1 METGYYTQ
9 DTVGTRLVIH
19 INTDKLLPDSVF
31 RKMDEIPGYLHRAD
45 SGTAR
50 KAIIPK
56 VLINDTTSVCT
67 RNSIAD
73 VTFSDSLNIIHDIRF
88 IPAGRVS
95 YPLNAGKTNAG
106 LTSMQPAVIDD
117 LREGTPVPLNPL
129 HNDFITLAVFF
140 AAFVL
145 VSVRSAF
152 KNTVPEMTRFF
163 LFRGIGDSSSRDVS
177 AIFSWY
183 STIINFVSFLII
195 SMFAFSTL
203 AVFGSL
209 PAAVSPMLFLLILF
223 GIVVFGVTSRHL
235 ICAASGE
242 LSGKT
247 EVFNEYLVTVYQS
260 YRFGSILLYFLLILM
275 NYTLIIPRKIIV
287 AAGIATMFIFYIFRT
302 LRLFLIFIKRDIS
315 ILYLI
320 LYLCALEFLPVMIL
334 AKYFSGLF

>member
-1 METGYYTQ
+1 METGFYTQ
-9 DTVGTRLVIH
+9 DTVGTRLIIH
-19 INTDKLLPDSVF
+19 INTNKLLPDSVF
-31 RKMDEIPGYLHRAD
+31 RKMDEIPGYMHSAD

-50 KAIIPK
+50 KIILPK
-56 VLINDTTSVCT
+56 VSINDTTSVCA

-73 VTFSDSLNIIHDIRF
+73 VTFSDSLSIIRDIRF

-95 YPLNAGKTNAG
+95 YPDNAGKTNAG
-106 LTSMQPAVIDD
+106 LTVQPVLIND
-117 LREGTPVPLNPL
+117 LREGTPVPMNPL

-145 VSVRSAF
+145 ISVRSAF
-152 KNTVPEMTRFF
+152 KKTIPEITRFF
-163 LFRGIGDSSSRDVS
+163 LFRGIGDSQSRDVS

-183 STIINFVSFLII
+183 STIVNFISFLII
-195 SMFAFSTL
+195 SMFVFSAL
-203 AVFGSL
+203 AVFDL
-209 PAAVSPMLFLLILF
+209 IPAAVSPVLFLLILF
-223 GIVVFGVTSRHL
+223 GIVVFGITSRHL

-247 EVFNEYLVTVYQS
+247 EIFNEYLVTVYQS
-260 YRFGSILLYFLLILM
+260 YRFGSMVLYPLLILM
-275 NYTLIIPRKIIV
+275 NYTPVIPQKILV
-287 AAGIATMFIFYIFRT
+287 AAGIATLVIFYIFRT